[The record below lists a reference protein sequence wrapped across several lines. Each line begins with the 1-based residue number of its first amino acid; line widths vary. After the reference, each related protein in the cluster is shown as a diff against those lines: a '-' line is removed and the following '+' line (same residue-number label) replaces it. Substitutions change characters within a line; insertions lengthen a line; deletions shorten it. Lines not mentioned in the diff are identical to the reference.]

1 MDVNASYEFGTKL
14 GLKPMRINA
23 GIMNLT
29 DRRYIGA
36 ISVNEDNLNSASY
49 YVAPPR
55 TIFAGI
61 TANF

>member
-1 MDVNASYEFGTKL
+1 
-14 GLKPMRINA
+14 MRINA
-23 GIMNLT
+23 GILNLT

-36 ISVNEDNLNSASY
+36 ISVNEDNLSSTSY

>member
-1 MDVNASYEFGTKL
+1 
-14 GLKPMRINA
+14 MRINA
-23 GIMNLT
+23 GIMTLT

-36 ISVNEDNLNSASY
+36 ISVNEDNLNSTSY

>member
-1 MDVNASYEFGTKL
+1 
-14 GLKPMRINA
+14 
-23 GIMNLT
+23 
-29 DRRYIGA
+29 
-36 ISVNEDNLNSASY
+36 VNEDNLNSASY